1 PRQGRRAGGRWQDPH
16 DGCRALRHHQCSEP
30 QACARAARNRQGPR
44 QDRAGGVPVVATA
57 EIRCGVRHAL
67 AAGRRVSKPAIV
79 VNAARPTGRSTARPF
94 NVERNRARRVPMMP
108 FIPLS
113 PWITLSLRAA
123 QVGFAAQNVIALR
136 LLRLA
141 AGGTRAYNEMAR
153 MSIEKTTAFAE
164 AQ

>member
-1 PRQGRRAGGRWQDPH
+1 
-16 DGCRALRHHQCSEP
+16 
-30 QACARAARNRQGPR
+30 
-44 QDRAGGVPVVATA
+44 
-57 EIRCGVRHAL
+57 
-67 AAGRRVSKPAIV
+67 
-79 VNAARPTGRSTARPF
+79 
-94 NVERNRARRVPMMP
+94 MMP

-113 PWITLSLRAA
+113 PWITLSLRTA

-164 AQ
+164 AQVAAAAASMAGLSNPAIANRALTPIKKRVYANKKRLLRR

>member
-1 PRQGRRAGGRWQDPH
+1 
-16 DGCRALRHHQCSEP
+16 
-30 QACARAARNRQGPR
+30 
-44 QDRAGGVPVVATA
+44 
-57 EIRCGVRHAL
+57 
-67 AAGRRVSKPAIV
+67 
-79 VNAARPTGRSTARPF
+79 
-94 NVERNRARRVPMMP
+94 MMP

-141 AGGTRAYNEMAR
+141 AGGTHAYNEMAR

-164 AQ
+164 AQVAAAAAAMAGLSNPAIANRALTPIKKRVYANKKRLLRR